1 MHCQDGREAALG
13 REGEELMMAKSQCNV
28 TALRKASR
36 RLSQIYDAALAPH
49 GLRSTQR
56 AILAH
61 VARASS
67 PTMGEL
73 ATALVLDRT
82 ALNHNL
88 KPLMRDGYVKVAVD
102 ENDARERRI
111 ELTDRGQQILDA
123 SRDGWLAAQQQ
134 FEQVFGETQAA
145 ALRSALET
153 IAAMKLHSR

>member
-1 MHCQDGREAALG
+1 MPRSH
-13 REGEELMMAKSQCNV
+13 CNV

-61 VARASS
+61 VARAPS

-73 ATALVLDRT
+73 AAALVLDRT

-88 KPLMRDGYVKVAVD
+88 KPLVRDLYLKVAVD

-111 ELTDRGQQILDA
+111 DLTDRGQKILDA
-123 SRDGWLAAQQQ
+123 SRNDWLAAQAQ
-134 FEQVFGETQAA
+134 FEQIFGETQAA

-153 IAAMKLHSR
+153 IAAMKLSKP

>member
-1 MHCQDGREAALG
+1 MAA
-13 REGEELMMAKSQCNV
+13 SQCNV

-61 VARASS
+61 VARARS
-67 PTMGEL
+67 PTIGEL
-73 ATALVLDRT
+73 AAALVLDRT

-88 KPLMRDGYVKVAVD
+88 KPLVREDYLKVAVD
-102 ENDARERRI
+102 ENDARGRRV

-123 SRDGWLAAQQQ
+123 SRDGWLAAQRV
-134 FEQVFGETQAA
+134 FEQTFGETQAA

-153 IAAMKLHSR
+153 IAAMSLNKR

>member
-1 MHCQDGREAALG
+1 MG
-13 REGEELMMAKSQCNV
+13 REGQEHLMAKSHCNV

-61 VARASS
+61 VARANS

-88 KPLMRDGYVKVAVD
+88 KPLVRDGYLKIAVD
-102 ENDARERRI
+102 ENDARGRRI
-111 ELTDRGQQILDA
+111 ELTDRGQQILNA
-123 SRDGWLAAQQQ
+123 SRDDWLAAQRR
-134 FEQVFGETQAA
+134 FEQQFGETQAA

-153 IAAMKLHSR
+153 IAAMQLSSR

>member
-1 MHCQDGREAALG
+1 MGSDGEDQIL
-13 REGEELMMAKSQCNV
+13 AKGQCNV

-61 VARASS
+61 VVRAKS

-73 ATALVLDRT
+73 ASDLVLDRT

-88 KPLMRDGYVKVAVD
+88 KPLLRDGYLTIEPDAI
-102 ENDARERRI
+102 DARGRRVR
-111 ELTDRGQQILDA
+111 LTDRGQQVLEA
-123 SRDGWLAAQQQ
+123 SRDDWLAAQLQ
-134 FEQVFGETQAA
+134 FEQMFGETQAA
-145 ALRSALET
+145 ALRSALAI
-153 IAAMKLHSR
+153 IAAMKLLKR

>member
-1 MHCQDGREAALG
+1 MA
-13 REGEELMMAKSQCNV
+13 REGEQIDTAKSHCNV

-56 AILAH
+56 AMLAH
-61 VARASS
+61 VARANS

-82 ALNHNL
+82 ALNRNL
-88 KPLMRDGYVKVAVD
+88 KPLVRDGYLTVAVD
-102 ENDARERRI
+102 DNDARGRRI
-111 ELTDRGQQILDA
+111 ELTDRGRQMLAA
-123 SRDGWLAAQQQ
+123 SRDSWIAAQQQ
-134 FEQVFGETQAA
+134 FERMFGETQAA

-153 IAAMKLHSR
+153 IAAMKLHRR

>member
-1 MHCQDGREAALG
+1 LG
-13 REGEELMMAKSQCNV
+13 REGEQFIMAKSHCNV

-61 VARASS
+61 VARAKS

-88 KPLMRDGYVKVAVD
+88 KPLIRDGYLKVAVD
-102 ENDARERRI
+102 ENDARGRRI
-111 ELTDRGQQILDA
+111 ELTDRGQQILEA
-123 SRDGWLAAQQQ
+123 SHDDWLAAQQR
-134 FEQVFGETQAA
+134 FERMFGETQAA

-153 IAAMKLHSR
+153 IAAMGLHKR